1 LRSGLETFRLE
12 STGTGMV
19 AAGFRGAEKRK
30 NSREGLA
37 GQAMPI
43 MHTGRVSGPTA
54 RKLPKTKDC
63 MSHRPARQGG
73 RICTT
78 MS

>member
-1 LRSGLETFRLE
+1 LRSGQETFRLE
-12 STGTGMV
+12 STGTGV
-19 AAGFRGAEKRK
+19 IAAGFRDAE

-54 RKLPKTKDC
+54 RKLPQEQKT
-63 MSHRPARQGG
+63 A
-73 RICTT
+73 
-78 MS
+78 